1 MNKMGINELNDAW
14 ISAGQKVDDMNAKL
28 NAAVLDDAFDK
39 DAFKNMKAQRDNL
52 AAQRDAI
59 KDQLDEA
66 RALEVVKMDDKD
78 KKPLNHDEANLRDRF
93 ANDVK
98 NMVRGRFDAIS
109 SDASL
114 DNDGNGGLGLTIP
127 VDVQTAI
134 HALVRQFATL
144 QNYVNVESVS
154 TSKGSRVYE
163 NEADI
168 QPMVK
173 VDEGTEIPGADVAK
187 LHLIKFLISDYGAIF
202 TLTNN
207 LLNDTAEN
215 LLAWLTMQIAK
226 KDAVT
231 RNVAILSVM
240 DKAPKKPTI
249 AKFDDVKDLVNNT
262 LDPAIEATSIFITN
276 QSGYNVLSKVK
287 DAEGRYL
294 LQPNPTQPDVYQI
307 DGKVVVRIAD
317 KWLPDVNGSHPLYF
331 GDFKQAV
338 TVFDRQNM
346 AIMATNVGAGG
357 FETNTYKIRVLDR
370 FDVQATDTGAMTAGS
385 FKEVANQA
393 ATTPADSGKAV

>member
-1 MNKMGINELNDAW
+1 MPTINELNDAW
-14 ISAGQKVDDMNAKL
+14 IAKGQKVSDLNAQL
-28 NAAVLDDAFDK
+28 NAAVLDDNFMKDK
-39 DAFKNMKAQRDNL
+39 FAELKTKRDNL

-66 RALEVVKMDDKD
+66 RAAEVVKMQNKD
-78 KKPLNHDEANLRDRF
+78 KKPLNQKETKLRDQF
-93 ANDVK
+93 ANNIK
-98 NMVRGRFDAIS
+98 NMLRGRFDAIS
-109 SDASL
+109 SDATV

-127 VDVQTAI
+127 VDIQTAI
-134 HALVRQFATL
+134 HELVRQFATL

-173 VDEGTEIPGADVAK
+173 VDEGTEIPGTDVAK

-215 LLAWLTMQIAK
+215 LLAWLTTQIAK

-231 RNVAILSVM
+231 RNVAILNVM

-249 AKFDDVKDLVNNT
+249 TKFDDVKDLVNNT

-307 DGKVVVRIAD
+307 DGKTVVRIAD

-338 TVFDRQNM
+338 TVFDRQSM
-346 AIMATNVGAGG
+346 ALMATNVGAGS
-357 FETNTYKIRVLDR
+357 FETNTYKVRVLDR
-370 FDVQATDTGAMTAGS
+370 FDVQATDTGAMAVGS
-385 FKEVANQA
+385 FKTVDNQA
-393 ATTPADSGKAV
+393 ATTPEASGKTA